1 MQLVEKS
8 PMAAAV
14 AGAAAGAVSKSLRSS
29 NTRAYGHGPELHIR
43 CLHAAHRPLRA
54 RANHQLL
61 QENTM
66 NKDRMEGNWLQFK
79 GKVKE
84 QWGKLTDDDLDVIA
98 GKRDQLL
105 GKIQERHGLSQE
117 EAEQQVTAWKDRNP
131 TDFFERY

>member
-1 MQLVEKS
+1 
-8 PMAAAV
+8 
-14 AGAAAGAVSKSLRSS
+14 
-29 NTRAYGHGPELHIR
+29 
-43 CLHAAHRPLRA
+43 
-54 RANHQLL
+54 
-61 QENTM
+61 M

-117 EAEQQVTAWKDRNP
+117 EAEQQVVAWKDRNP

>member
-1 MQLVEKS
+1 
-8 PMAAAV
+8 
-14 AGAAAGAVSKSLRSS
+14 
-29 NTRAYGHGPELHIR
+29 
-43 CLHAAHRPLRA
+43 
-54 RANHQLL
+54 
-61 QENTM
+61 M
-66 NKDRMEGNWLQFK
+66 NKDQLEGNWTQFK

-117 EAEQQVTAWKDRNP
+117 EAEVQVTAWKDRNP

>member
-1 MQLVEKS
+1 
-8 PMAAAV
+8 
-14 AGAAAGAVSKSLRSS
+14 
-29 NTRAYGHGPELHIR
+29 
-43 CLHAAHRPLRA
+43 
-54 RANHQLL
+54 
-61 QENTM
+61 M

-117 EAEQQVTAWKDRNP
+117 EAEKQVTAWKDRNP